1 MEMVSVLA
9 TRPDRV
15 QEAHEALKQA
25 ILSGELSP
33 CAPLAQEDLAAR
45 LGVSR
50 QPVSHALA
58 LLKHQGLVID
68 RGRKGLMVAPIE
80 PERVLALYQVRGAL
94 DGLAARL
101 AAARRASVAPL
112 VTLLAR
118 GTTASD
124 SGTLDDLV
132 EADAAFHQGLYEA
145 SGNPAIAEVANG
157 VWPHVL
163 RSMRAVLN
171 DPDYRTLAW
180 QEHAAIVAAIET
192 GDPDKAEALATGHAA
207 QAGRSTYVRLTTD
220 PKKVTGTENA
230 TKEASPCA

>member
-1 MEMVSVLA
+1 MVSALA

-15 QEAHEALKQA
+15 QEAHAALKQA
-25 ILSGELSP
+25 ILRGELSP

-50 QPVSHALA
+50 QPVSHALI
-58 LLKHQGLVID
+58 LLKHEGLVTD

-101 AAARRASVAPL
+101 AAARNAPVAPL
-112 VTLLAR
+112 LALLDRGAR
-118 GTTASD
+118 ARDRGD
-124 SGTLDDLV
+124 LDDLV
-132 EADAAFHQGLYEA
+132 EADAALHQGIYEA
-145 SGNPAIAEVANG
+145 SGNAAIAEVAGG

-171 DPDYRTLAW
+171 DPGYRARAW
-180 QEHAAIVAAIET
+180 QEHAAIVAAIEA
-192 GDPDKAEALATGHAA
+192 GDAARAEALAAGHAE
-207 QAGRSTYVRLTTD
+207 QAGHSTYIRLTTD
-220 PKKVTGTENA
+220 PDAGPETNKPQAEDP
-230 TKEASPCA
+230 PCA